1 MKFAQN
7 KLRFSWPKAV
17 KTIFLIVKKNMRR
30 AIALQIAYSRL
41 RKNGVILEYF
51 SDIRI

>member
-7 KLRFSWPKAV
+7 KLRFSWFKAV
-17 KTIFLIVKKNMRR
+17 KTILIVKKNMRR

-41 RKNGVILEYF
+41 RKNGVALEYF